1 MWYIVYIV
9 FDLQFLL
16 LLVSL
21 VFYPYYY
28 HYNFCHFQYQG
39 LRLPPAAATTTTPA
53 SSTTTPRHPQFHP
66 IVILTFDKLDSYLL
80 QVQDIKKRS
89 HRE

>member
-1 MWYIVYIV
+1 MTHLPTIISYSSPMTSNYYYYRY
-9 FDLQFLL
+9 
-16 LLVSL
+16 
-21 VFYPYYY
+21 YPYYY

-80 QVQDIKKRS
+80 HYELRS
-89 HRE
+89 A